1 MRKELKIEWKNRGM
15 IKRLKSLK
23 SWLDMLA
30 NLRQRMKRV
39 LTGSGVA
46 MGGEK
51 EHGGEHHQGGGHQ

>member
-1 MRKELKIEWKNRGM
+1 M

-39 LTGSGVA
+39 LTGTGVA